1 MRRDLERRLFDLQH
15 SNELADRGSEKKL
28 RKELKK
34 LKMLYRDAKYA
45 LDNQVCI
52 ELLFCYHKECS
63 LVSIKPRFFLNSS
76 TNLTFT

>member
-15 SNELADRGSEKKL
+15 SNELADRGNEKKL

-52 ELLFCYHKECS
+52 ELLFSYNKVCNF
-63 LVSIKPRFFLNSS
+63 VSILPRFF
-76 TNLTFT
+76 